1 MVIQSIHLWAFGRI
15 REDSWTFSPG
25 FQVIYGEN
33 ESGKT
38 TLMDAFQMAFY
49 GSDRR
54 TEDPRTNLRKRY
66 LSDREGESRVQIR
79 LRTRA
84 GMSLRLDRTFGRTQS
99 RDRVSLIDEETG
111 KEIPLE
117 RSQEPGAFLFDMD
130 AETFRRTL
138 FIDSGA
144 GPMAS
149 DRGRDSL
156 QEKIGR
162 MASSGQEDLSLSAVI
177 KNLEEEV
184 GSLRSKSG
192 HRGLLVDLEKER
204 DRLMEEKG
212 RAVRREEEEADLA
225 RRLASLKAH
234 AERIR
239 EEAGRERSADLAQL
253 AKKQEENRGKEEV
266 LQDSIKRLERNRQSL
281 LEEKNQKE
289 GKLSFMESS
298 LGQNREEGED
308 LAQLRARYRE
318 ILDEGQAPQPSS
330 LGLPAWICLVLA
342 GLCALLAFPLE
353 SFRIPFILLGLA
365 SLCAFL
371 YFFRKRKQDW
381 KTHQVKQKK
390 ALEEMVA
397 LQDRILALE
406 KRTGPSENEEERV
419 SEEIRLL
426 RAEVQDLANRL
437 RDLEDEEDRARTQLD
452 GVRREGQDL
461 RERAI
466 RMEGNRTYSEEEER
480 IREEVR
486 QREAEIRARY
496 GLEERAESLQVKIKR
511 LEERLAGLEE
521 RREALDLARRAFLA
535 ADEDRRR
542 RLGPGL
548 QRRTLD
554 ILDQVAPGRFESLGL
569 DDRFHLSLE
578 DRKDRTYYDW
588 RALSLGTGDQAYF
601 SLRLA
606 LVESLEGEDPWPLFM
621 DDPFVHYDDTR
632 AEAGLSF
639 LTRNPR
645 QNNRQI
651 FYFTCHGRI
660 LDRARSEEKI
670 HIHYL

>member
-1 MVIQSIHLWAFGRI
+1 MVIQSIHLWAFGQI
-15 REDSWTFSPG
+15 REESWTFSPG

-66 LSDREGESRVQIR
+66 LSDREGESRVQVR
-79 LRTRA
+79 LRIRA
-84 GMSLRLDRTFGRTQS
+84 GKSLRLDRTFGRTQA

-111 KEIPLE
+111 KEILLE
-117 RSQEPGAFLFDMD
+117 RGKEPGAFLFDVD

-149 DRGRDSL
+149 NRGRDSL

-162 MASSGQEDLSLSAVI
+162 MASSGQEDLSLSAVM
-177 KNLEEEV
+177 KGLEEEA

-266 LQDSIKRLERNRQSL
+266 LQDSIKRLERDRQSL

-298 LGQNREEGED
+298 LAQDKGEGED

-318 ILDEGQAPQPSS
+318 MLDEGQAPQPSS

-353 SFRIPFILLGLA
+353 SFRISFILLSLA
-365 SLCAFL
+365 GLCAFL

-406 KRTGPSENEEERV
+406 KGTGPSGNEEERS

-426 RAEVQDLANRL
+426 RAEVQELADRL
-437 RDLEDEEDRARTQLD
+437 RDLEDEEDRARTRLD

-466 RMEGNRTYSEEEER
+466 RREGKQTSLEEER

-486 QREAEIRARY
+486 QMEAEIRARY
-496 GLEERAESLQVKIKR
+496 GLEERAESLQVKINR
-511 LEERLAGLEE
+511 VEEKLAGLEE

-569 DDRFHLSLE
+569 DGRFHLSLE

-639 LTRNPR
+639 LTRDPR

>member
-1 MVIQSIHLWAFGRI
+1 MVIQSIQLWAFGQI
-15 REDSWTFSPG
+15 REEAWTFSPG

-84 GMSLRLDRTFGRTQS
+84 GKSLRLDRTFGRTQS

-111 KEIPLE
+111 KEILLE
-117 RSQEPGAFLFDMD
+117 RGQEPGAFLFDMD

-149 DRGRDSL
+149 NRGRDSL

-162 MASSGQEDLSLSAVI
+162 MASSGQEDLSLSAVV
-177 KNLEEEV
+177 KSLEEEA

-212 RAVRREEEEADLA
+212 RAVRREEEEAEMA

-266 LQDSIKRLERNRQSL
+266 LQDSIKRLERDRQSL
-281 LEEKNQKE
+281 LEEKNRKE

-298 LGQNREEGED
+298 LGQDKGEGED

-318 ILDEGQAPQPSS
+318 ILEEGQAPEPSS
-330 LGLPAWICLVLA
+330 LGLPAWICLALA
-342 GLCALLAFPLE
+342 GLSVLLAFQVE
-353 SFRIPFILLGLA
+353 SFRIPFSLLSLVGLG
-365 SLCAFL
+365 AFL
-371 YFFRKRKQDW
+371 YFFRSRKIDW

-406 KRTGPSENEEERV
+406 KGTGPSEEEERA
-419 SEEIRLL
+419 SEEIRVLG
-426 RAEVQDLANRL
+426 AEVQELADRL
-437 RDLEDEEDRARTQLD
+437 RDLEDALDRARTQLD
-452 GVRREGQDL
+452 GVRREGQAL
-461 RERAI
+461 REWAI
-466 RMEGNRTYSEEEER
+466 RREGNQASSEEEER
-480 IREEVR
+480 IWEDIR
-486 QREAEIRARY
+486 QMEAEIRARY

-535 ADEDRRR
+535 VDEDRRR

-632 AEAGLSF
+632 AKAGLSF
-639 LTRNPR
+639 LTRDPR

>member
-1 MVIQSIHLWAFGRI
+1 MVIQSIHIWAFGQI
-15 REDSWTFSPG
+15 REESWTFSPG

-54 TEDPRTNLRKRY
+54 IEDPRTNLRKRY
-66 LSDREGESRVQIR
+66 LSDREGESRVQVR

-342 GLCALLAFPLE
+342 GLSVLLSFPLE
-353 SFRIPFILLGLA
+353 SFRISFILLSLA
-365 SLCAFL
+365 SLGAFL
-371 YFFRKRKQDW
+371 HFFRKRKKDW

-390 ALEEMVA
+390 TLEEMVA

-406 KRTGPSENEEERV
+406 KGTGPSVNEEERAL
-419 SEEIRLL
+419 EEIRLL
-426 RAEVQDLANRL
+426 GAEVQELADRL
-437 RDLEDEEDRARTQLD
+437 RNLEDALDRARTQLD

-466 RMEGNRTYSEEEER
+466 RREGNQTSLEEER
-480 IREEVR
+480 IREDIR
-486 QREAEIRARY
+486 QTEAEIRARY
-496 GLEERAESLQVKIKR
+496 GLVERAESIQVKINR
-511 LEERLAGLEE
+511 VEERLAGLEE

-542 RLGPGL
+542 KLGPSL
-548 QRRTLD
+548 QRRILD
-554 ILDQVAPGRFESLGL
+554 ILDQLAPGRFESLGL

-639 LTRNPR
+639 LTRDPR

-670 HIHYL
+670 HIQYL

>member
-1 MVIQSIHLWAFGRI
+1 MVIQSIHLWAFGQI
-15 REDSWTFSPG
+15 REESWTFSPG

-66 LSDREGESRVQIR
+66 LSDREGESRVQVS

-84 GMSLRLDRTFGRTQS
+84 GKSLRLDRTFGRTQA

-111 KEIPLE
+111 KEILLE
-117 RSQEPGAFLFDMD
+117 RGQEPGAFLFDMD
-130 AETFRRTL
+130 AETFRRTI

-144 GPMAS
+144 GPMVS
-149 DRGRDSL
+149 NRGRDSL

-162 MASSGQEDLSLSAVI
+162 MASSGQEDLSLSAVM
-177 KNLEEEV
+177 KGLEEEA

-212 RAVRREEEEADLA
+212 RAVRREEEEAEMA

-266 LQDSIKRLERNRQSL
+266 LQDSIKRLERDRQSL

-289 GKLSFMESS
+289 GKISFMESS

-342 GLCALLAFPLE
+342 GLSALLAFPLE

-365 SLCAFL
+365 GLCAFL

-390 ALEEMVA
+390 ALEEMEA
-397 LQDRILALE
+397 LQDRILTLE
-406 KRTGPSENEEERV
+406 KRTGPSEEGERA
-419 SEEIRLL
+419 SEEIRVLG
-426 RAEVQDLANRL
+426 AEVRELADRL

-466 RMEGNRTYSEEEER
+466 RREGDQAFSEEEER
-480 IREEVR
+480 IREEIR
-486 QREAEIRARY
+486 QMEAEIRARY

-511 LEERLAGLEE
+511 VEEKLAGLEE

-542 RLGPGL
+542 RLGPSL

-554 ILDQVAPGRFESLGL
+554 ILDQLAPGRFESLGL
-569 DDRFHLSLE
+569 DDRFHMSLE
-578 DRKDRTYYDW
+578 DRKDWTYYDW

-606 LVESLEGEDPWPLFM
+606 LVEILEGEDPWPLFM

-632 AEAGLSF
+632 AGGGFSF
-639 LTRNPR
+639 LTRDSL
-645 QNNRQI
+645 QKNRQI
-651 FYFTCHGRI
+651 FYFTCHGWI
-660 LDRARSEEKI
+660 LDQARSEEKI
-670 HIHYL
+670 HIQYL

>member
-1 MVIQSIHLWAFGRI
+1 MVIQSIQLWAFGQI
-15 REDSWTFSPG
+15 REESWTFSPG

-66 LSDREGESRVQIR
+66 LSDREGESRVQVR

-84 GMSLRLDRTFGRTQS
+84 GKSLRLDRTFGRTQS

-111 KEIPLE
+111 KEILLE
-117 RSQEPGAFLFDMD
+117 RGQEPGAFLFDMD

-149 DRGRDSL
+149 NRGRDSL

-162 MASSGQEDLSLSAVI
+162 MASFGQEDLSLSAIV
-177 KNLEEEV
+177 KSLEEEA

-212 RAVRREEEEADLA
+212 RAVRREEEEADMA

-239 EEAGRERSADLAQL
+239 EEAGRERSADLAQIF
-253 AKKQEENRGKEEV
+253 KKQEENAGKEEV
-266 LQDSIKRLERNRQSL
+266 LQNSIKRLERDHQAI

-289 GKLSFMESS
+289 GRLSFMESA
-298 LGQNREEGED
+298 LNQKKEEEED
-308 LAQLRARYRE
+308 PAKLRARYRK
-318 ILDEGQAPQPSS
+318 ILDEGQAPEPSS

-342 GLCALLAFPLE
+342 GLCALLAFQVE
-353 SFRIPFILLGLA
+353 SFRLPFSLLSLA
-365 SLCAFL
+365 SLGAFL
-371 YFFRKRKQDW
+371 YFFRKRKKDW
-381 KTHQVKQKK
+381 KTHQVKQKN
-390 ALEEMVA
+390 ALEEMAA
-397 LQDRILALE
+397 LQDRILSLE
-406 KRTGPSENEEERV
+406 KGTGPSEEEERA
-419 SEEIRLL
+419 SEEIQVL
-426 RAEVQDLANRL
+426 REEVRGLADRL
-437 RDLEDEEDRARTQLD
+437 RDLEDEEGRARTQLD
-452 GVRREGQDL
+452 GVIREGQDL
-461 RERAI
+461 RERVI
-466 RMEGNRTYSEEEER
+466 RREGDQAFSEEEER
-480 IREEVR
+480 IWEEVR
-486 QREAEIRARY
+486 QMEAEIRARY

-511 LEERLAGLEE
+511 VEEKLAGLEE

-542 RLGPGL
+542 RLGPSL

-554 ILDQVAPGRFESLGL
+554 ILDQLAPGRFESLGL
-569 DDRFHLSLE
+569 DDRFHMSLD

-588 RALSLGTGDQAYF
+588 RVLSLGTGDQAYF

-606 LVESLEGEDPWPLFM
+606 LVEILEGEDHWPLFM

-639 LTRNPR
+639 LTRDPR

>member
-1 MVIQSIHLWAFGRI
+1 MVIQSIQLWAFGQI
-15 REDSWTFSPG
+15 REESWTFSPG

-66 LSDREGESRVQIR
+66 LSDREGESRVQVR

-84 GMSLRLDRTFGRTQS
+84 GKSLRLDRTFGRTQS

-111 KEIPLE
+111 KEILLE
-117 RSQEPGAFLFDMD
+117 RGQEPGAFLFDMD

-149 DRGRDSL
+149 NRGRDSL

-177 KNLEEEV
+177 KNLEEKA

-253 AKKQEENRGKEEV
+253 SKKQEENTGKEEV
-266 LQDSIKRLERNRQSL
+266 LQDSIKRLERDRQSL

-318 ILDEGQAPQPSS
+318 ILKEGQAPQPSS

-342 GLCALLAFPLE
+342 GLSALLALRVD
-353 SFRIPFILLGLA
+353 SFRLPFSLISLVALG
-365 SLCAFL
+365 AFL
-371 YFFRKRKQDW
+371 YFFRSRKKDW

-397 LQDRILALE
+397 LQNRILALE
-406 KRTGPSENEEERV
+406 KGTGLLEEEERA
-419 SEEIRLL
+419 SEEIRALG
-426 RAEVQDLANRL
+426 AEVRELADRL
-437 RDLEDEEDRARTQLD
+437 RDLEEALDRARTQLD
-452 GVRREGQDL
+452 GVIREGQDL

-466 RMEGNRTYSEEEER
+466 RMEGGQAFSEEEER

-486 QREAEIRARY
+486 QMEAEIRARY

-511 LEERLAGLEE
+511 VEEKLAGLEE

-542 RLGPGL
+542 RLGPSL

-554 ILDQVAPGRFESLGL
+554 ILDQLAPGRFESLGL
-569 DDRFHLSLE
+569 DDRFHMSLE

-606 LVESLEGEDPWPLFM
+606 LVEILEGEDHWPLFM

-632 AEAGLSF
+632 AGVGFSY
-639 LTRNPR
+639 LTRDSR

>member
-15 REDSWTFSPG
+15 REEAWTFSPG

-66 LSDREGESRVQIR
+66 LSDREGESRVQVR

-84 GMSLRLDRTFGRTQS
+84 GKSLRLDRTFGRTQA

-111 KEIPLE
+111 KEILVE
-117 RSQEPGAFLFDMD
+117 RGKEPGAFLFDMD

-149 DRGRDSL
+149 NRGRDSL

-162 MASSGQEDLSLSAVI
+162 MASSGQEDLSLSAVV
-177 KNLEEEV
+177 KSLEEEA
-184 GSLRSKSG
+184 GFLRSKSG

-212 RAVRREEEEADLA
+212 RAVRREKEEADLA

-253 AKKQEENRGKEEV
+253 AKKQEENTGKEEV
-266 LQDSIKRLERNRQSL
+266 LQDSIKRMERDRQSL

-318 ILDEGQAPQPSS
+318 ILDEGQAPQASS

-342 GLCALLAFPLE
+342 GLSALLAFPLE

-365 SLCAFL
+365 GLCAFL
-371 YFFRKRKQDW
+371 FFFRKRKKDW

-406 KRTGPSENEEERV
+406 KRTGPSENEEERS

-426 RAEVQDLANRL
+426 RAEVQELADRL
-437 RDLEDEEDRARTQLD
+437 RDLEDALDRARTRLD

-466 RMEGNRTYSEEEER
+466 RREGNRTSLEEER

-486 QREAEIRARY
+486 QTEAEIRARY
-496 GLEERAESLQVKIKR
+496 GLEERAESIQVKIKR
-511 LEERLAGLEE
+511 VEERLAGLEE

-578 DRKDRTYYDW
+578 DREDRTYYDW

-632 AEAGLSF
+632 AGAGLSF
-639 LTRNPR
+639 LTRDPR
-645 QNNRQI
+645 QNQRQI

-660 LDRARSEEKI
+660 LDRARGEEKI
-670 HIHYL
+670 HIQYL

>member
-15 REDSWTFSPG
+15 REEAWTFSPG

-66 LSDREGESRVQIR
+66 LSDREGESRVQVR

-84 GMSLRLDRTFGRTQS
+84 GKFLRLDRTFGRTQA

-117 RSQEPGAFLFDMD
+117 RGREPGSFLFDLD

-149 DRGRDSL
+149 DRGRDRL

-162 MASSGQEDLSLSAVI
+162 MASSGQEDLSLSAVM
-177 KNLEEEV
+177 KSLEEEA

-212 RAVRREEEEADLA
+212 RAVRREEEEAELA
-225 RRLASLKAH
+225 QRLASLKAH

-239 EEAGRERSADLAQL
+239 EEAGRERSVDLAQL

-266 LQDSIKRLERNRQSL
+266 LQDSIKCLERDRQSL

-298 LGQNREEGED
+298 LGQDKGEGED
-308 LAQLRARYRE
+308 PALLRARYRE
-318 ILDEGQAPQPSS
+318 ILDEGQSSQPSS
-330 LGLPAWICLVLA
+330 LGLPAWICLILA
-342 GLCALLAFPLE
+342 GLSALLAFRLE
-353 SFRIPFILLGLA
+353 SFRISFILLSLA
-365 SLCAFL
+365 SLGAFL
-371 YFFRKRKQDW
+371 HFFRKRKQDW

-406 KRTGPSENEEERV
+406 KRTGPSENEEERS
-419 SEEIRLL
+419 SEEIRHL
-426 RAEVQDLANRL
+426 RAEVQELADRL

-466 RMEGNRTYSEEEER
+466 RREGNQTSLEEER
-480 IREEVR
+480 IREDIR
-486 QREAEIRARY
+486 QTEAEIRARY
-496 GLEERAESLQVKIKR
+496 GLVERAESIQVKINR
-511 LEERLAGLEE
+511 VEERLAGLEE

-542 RLGPGL
+542 KLGPSL
-548 QRRTLD
+548 QRRILD
-554 ILDQVAPGRFESLGL
+554 ILDQLAPGRFESLGL

-639 LTRNPR
+639 LTRDPR

-670 HIHYL
+670 HIQYL

>member
-1 MVIQSIHLWAFGRI
+1 MVIQSIQLWAFGQI
-15 REDSWTFSPG
+15 REESWTFSPG

-66 LSDREGESRVQIR
+66 LSDREGESRVQVR

-84 GMSLRLDRTFGRTQS
+84 GKSLRLDRTFGRTQS

-111 KEIPLE
+111 KEILLE
-117 RSQEPGAFLFDMD
+117 RGQEPGAFLFDMD

-149 DRGRDSL
+149 NRGRDSL

-162 MASSGQEDLSLSAVI
+162 MASFGQEDLSLSAIV
-177 KNLEEEV
+177 KSLEEEA

-212 RAVRREEEEADLA
+212 RAVRREEEEADMA

-239 EEAGRERSADLAQL
+239 EEAGRERSADLAQIF
-253 AKKQEENRGKEEV
+253 KKQEENAGKEEV
-266 LQDSIKRLERNRQSL
+266 LQNSIKRLERDHQAI

-289 GKLSFMESS
+289 GRLSFMESA
-298 LGQNREEGED
+298 LNQKKEEEED
-308 LAQLRARYRE
+308 PAKLRARYRK
-318 ILDEGQAPQPSS
+318 ILDEGQAPEPSS

-342 GLCALLAFPLE
+342 GLCALLAFQVE
-353 SFRIPFILLGLA
+353 SFRLPFSLLSLA
-365 SLCAFL
+365 SLGAFL
-371 YFFRKRKQDW
+371 YFFRKRKKDW
-381 KTHQVKQKK
+381 KTHQVKQKN
-390 ALEEMVA
+390 ALEEMAA
-397 LQDRILALE
+397 LQDRILSLE
-406 KRTGPSENEEERV
+406 KGTGPSEEEERA
-419 SEEIRLL
+419 SEEIQVL
-426 RAEVQDLANRL
+426 REEVRGLADRL
-437 RDLEDEEDRARTQLD
+437 RDLEDEEGRARTQLD
-452 GVRREGQDL
+452 GVIREGQDL
-461 RERAI
+461 RERVI
-466 RMEGNRTYSEEEER
+466 RREGDQAFSEEEER
-480 IREEVR
+480 IWEEVR
-486 QREAEIRARY
+486 QMEAEIRARY

-511 LEERLAGLEE
+511 VEERLAGLEE

-554 ILDQVAPGRFESLGL
+554 ILDQLAPGRFESLGL

-632 AEAGLSF
+632 AGAGLSF
-639 LTRNPR
+639 LTRDTL
-645 QNNRQI
+645 QKNRQI

-660 LDRARSEEKI
+660 LDQARSEEKI
-670 HIHYL
+670 HIQYL

>member
-1 MVIQSIHLWAFGRI
+1 MVIQSIHIWAFGQI
-15 REDSWTFSPG
+15 REESWTFSPS

-66 LSDREGESRVQIR
+66 LSDREGESRVQVR

-84 GMSLRLDRTFGRTQS
+84 GKSLRLDRTFGRTQA
-99 RDRVSLIDEETG
+99 RDRVSFIDEETG
-111 KEIPLE
+111 KEILLE
-117 RSQEPGAFLFDMD
+117 RGREPGAFLFDMD

-149 DRGRDSL
+149 NRGRDSL

-162 MASSGQEDLSLSAVI
+162 MASSGQEDLSLSAVM
-177 KNLEEEV
+177 KSLEEEA

-212 RAVRREEEEADLA
+212 RAVRREEEEADMA

-253 AKKQEENRGKEEV
+253 AKKQEENTGKEEV
-266 LQDSIKRLERNRQSL
+266 LQDSIKRLEGDRQSL

-289 GKLSFMESS
+289 GKLSFMETT
-298 LGQNREEGED
+298 LAQDKGEGED
-308 LAQLRARYRE
+308 PAKLRARYRE

-330 LGLPAWICLVLA
+330 LGLPAWICLALA

-353 SFRIPFILLGLA
+353 SFRISFILLSLA
-365 SLCAFL
+365 NLGAFL

-406 KRTGPSENEEERV
+406 KGTGPSGNEEERS

-426 RAEVQDLANRL
+426 RAEVQELADRL
-437 RDLEDEEDRARTQLD
+437 RDLEDEEDRARTRLD

-466 RMEGNRTYSEEEER
+466 RREGNRTSLEEER

-486 QREAEIRARY
+486 QMEAEIRARY
-496 GLEERAESLQVKIKR
+496 GLEERAESIQVKIKR
-511 LEERLAGLEE
+511 VEEKLAGLEE

-578 DRKDRTYYDW
+578 DREDRTYYDW

-632 AEAGLSF
+632 AGAGLSF
-639 LTRNPR
+639 LTRDPR
-645 QNNRQI
+645 QNQRQI

>member
-1 MVIQSIHLWAFGRI
+1 MVIQSIQLWAFGRI
-15 REDSWTFSPG
+15 GEESWTFSPG
-25 FQVIYGEN
+25 VQVIYGEN

-54 TEDPRTNLRKRY
+54 TEDPRTNLRKHY
-66 LSDREGESRVQIR
+66 LSDREGESRVQVR

-84 GMSLRLDRTFGRTQS
+84 GKSLRLDRTFGRTQA
-99 RDRVSLIDEETG
+99 RDRVSFIDEETG

-162 MASSGQEDLSLSAVI
+162 MASSGQEDLSLSAVM
-177 KNLEEEV
+177 KGLEEEA

-212 RAVRREEEEADLA
+212 RAVRREEEEAEMA

-266 LQDSIKRLERNRQSL
+266 LQDSIKRLERDRQSL

-353 SFRIPFILLGLA
+353 SFRISFILLGLA
-365 SLCAFL
+365 NLGAFL

-390 ALEEMVA
+390 ALEEIVA

-406 KRTGPSENEEERV
+406 KGTGPSGNEEERS

-426 RAEVQDLANRL
+426 GAEVRDLADRL

-452 GVRREGQDL
+452 GVRREGQAL

-466 RMEGNRTYSEEEER
+466 RREGNQTSLEEER
-480 IREEVR
+480 IREDIR
-486 QREAEIRARY
+486 QTEAEIRAYY
-496 GLEERAESLQVKIKR
+496 GLEEIAESLQVKIKR

-542 RLGPGL
+542 RLGPSL

-639 LTRNPR
+639 LTRDPR

>member
-1 MVIQSIHLWAFGRI
+1 MVIQSIHLWAFGQI
-15 REDSWTFSPG
+15 REESWTFSPG

-66 LSDREGESRVQIR
+66 LSDREGESRVQVS

-84 GMSLRLDRTFGRTQS
+84 GKSLRLDRTLGRTQS

-111 KEIPLE
+111 KEISLE
-117 RSQEPGAFLFDMD
+117 RGQEPGSLLFDLD

-162 MASSGQEDLSLSAVI
+162 MASSGQEDLSLSAVM
-177 KNLEEEV
+177 KSLEEEA

-212 RAVRREEEEADLA
+212 RAVRREEEEADMA

-253 AKKQEENRGKEEV
+253 AKKQEENGGKEEV
-266 LQDSIKRLERNRQSL
+266 LQDSIKRLEKDRQLL

-308 LAQLRARYRE
+308 LAQFRARYRE

-365 SLCAFL
+365 SLGAFL
-371 YFFRKRKQDW
+371 HFFRKRKKDW

-406 KRTGPSENEEERV
+406 KGIGPSENEEKRP
-419 SEEIRLL
+419 SEEIRVLG
-426 RAEVQDLANRL
+426 AEVRELADRL
-437 RDLEDEEDRARTQLD
+437 RDLEDALDRARTRLD

-466 RMEGNRTYSEEEER
+466 RREGKQISLEEER
-480 IREEVR
+480 IREDIR
-486 QREAEIRARY
+486 QTEAEIRAHY
-496 GLEERAESLQVKIKR
+496 GLEERAESLQVKIRR

-569 DDRFHLSLE
+569 DDRFHMSLE

-606 LVESLEGEDPWPLFM
+606 LVEILEGEDHWPLFM

-632 AEAGLSF
+632 AGVGFSY
-639 LTRNPR
+639 LTRDSL
-645 QNNRQI
+645 QKNRQI

-660 LDRARSEEKI
+660 LDQARSEEKI
-670 HIHYL
+670 HIQYL

>member
-1 MVIQSIHLWAFGRI
+1 MVIQSIHLWAFGQI
-15 REDSWTFSPG
+15 REESWTFSPG

-66 LSDREGESRVQIR
+66 LSDREGESRVQVS

-84 GMSLRLDRTFGRTQS
+84 GKSLRLDRTLGRTQS

-111 KEIPLE
+111 KEISLE
-117 RSQEPGAFLFDMD
+117 RGQEPGSFLFDLD

-162 MASSGQEDLSLSAVI
+162 MASSGQEDLSLSAVM
-177 KNLEEEV
+177 KSLEEEA

-212 RAVRREEEEADLA
+212 RAVRREEEEADMA

-253 AKKQEENRGKEEV
+253 AKKQEENGGKEEV
-266 LQDSIKRLERNRQSL
+266 LQDSIKRLEKDRQLL

-308 LAQLRARYRE
+308 LAQFRARYRE
-318 ILDEGQAPQPSS
+318 MLDEGQAPQPSS

-365 SLCAFL
+365 SLGAFL
-371 YFFRKRKQDW
+371 HFFRKRKKDW

-406 KRTGPSENEEERV
+406 KGIGPSENEEKRP
-419 SEEIRLL
+419 SEEIRVLG
-426 RAEVQDLANRL
+426 AEVRELADRL
-437 RDLEDEEDRARTQLD
+437 RDLEDALDRARTRLD

-466 RMEGNRTYSEEEER
+466 RREGKQISLEEER
-480 IREEVR
+480 IREDIR
-486 QREAEIRARY
+486 QTEAEIRARY
-496 GLEERAESLQVKIKR
+496 GLEERAESLQVKIRR

-569 DDRFHLSLE
+569 DDRFHMSLE

-606 LVESLEGEDPWPLFM
+606 LVEILEGEDHWPLFM

-632 AEAGLSF
+632 AGVGFSY
-639 LTRNPR
+639 LTRDSL
-645 QNNRQI
+645 QKNRQI

-670 HIHYL
+670 HIQYL

>member
-15 REDSWTFSPG
+15 REEAWTFSPG

-66 LSDREGESRVQIR
+66 LSDREGESRVQVR

-84 GMSLRLDRTFGRTQS
+84 GKFLRLDRTFGRTQA

-117 RSQEPGAFLFDMD
+117 RGREPGSFLFDLD

-162 MASSGQEDLSLSAVI
+162 MASSGQEDLSLSAVM
-177 KNLEEEV
+177 KSLEEEA

-212 RAVRREEEEADLA
+212 RAVRREEEEAELA
-225 RRLASLKAH
+225 QRLASLKAH

-266 LQDSIKRLERNRQSL
+266 LQDSIKRLERDRQSL

-289 GKLSFMESS
+289 GELSFMESS

-318 ILDEGQAPQPSS
+318 ILDEGQAPQLSS

-342 GLCALLAFPLE
+342 GLSALLSFPLE
-353 SFRIPFILLGLA
+353 SFRIPFILLSLA
-365 SLCAFL
+365 SLGAFL
-371 YFFRKRKQDW
+371 YFFRSRKKDW
-381 KTHQVKQKK
+381 KTHQVRQKQR
-390 ALEEMVA
+390 LEEMVA
-397 LQDRILALE
+397 LQDRILTLE
-406 KRTGPSENEEERV
+406 KGTGPSEEGERA
-419 SEEIRLL
+419 SEEIRVLG
-426 RAEVQDLANRL
+426 AEVWELADRL
-437 RDLEDEEDRARTQLD
+437 RDLEEALDRARTQLD

-461 RERAI
+461 RERVI
-466 RMEGNRTYSEEEER
+466 RREGDQAFSEEEER

-486 QREAEIRARY
+486 QTEAEIRARY

-554 ILDQVAPGRFESLGL
+554 ILDQVAQGRFKSLGL

-606 LVESLEGEDPWPLFM
+606 LVESLEGKDPWPLFM

-639 LTRNPR
+639 LTRDPR

>member
-15 REDSWTFSPG
+15 REEAWTFSPG

-66 LSDREGESRVQIR
+66 LSDREGESRVQVR

-84 GMSLRLDRTFGRTQS
+84 GKFLRLDRTFGRTQA
-99 RDRVSLIDEETG
+99 RDRVSLIDGETG
-111 KEIPLE
+111 KETLLE
-117 RSQEPGAFLFDMD
+117 RGQEPGAFLFDMD
-130 AETFRRTL
+130 AETFRRTI

-149 DRGRDSL
+149 NRGRDSL

-162 MASSGQEDLSLSAVI
+162 MASSGQEDLSLSAVM
-177 KNLEEEV
+177 KSLEEEA

-192 HRGLLVDLEKER
+192 HQGLLVDLEKER
-204 DRLMEEKG
+204 DQLIEEKG
-212 RAVRREEEEADLA
+212 QAVRREEEEADMA

-234 AERIR
+234 AESIR

-253 AKKQEENRGKEEV
+253 AKKQEENWGKEEV
-266 LQDSIKRLERNRQSL
+266 LQDSIKRLERDRQAI

-289 GKLSFMESS
+289 GRLSFMESA
-298 LGQNREEGED
+298 LNQKKEEEED
-308 LAQLRARYRE
+308 PAKLRARYRE

-330 LGLPAWICLVLA
+330 LGLPAWISLVLA
-342 GLCALLAFPLE
+342 GLSALLALQVD
-353 SFRIPFILLGLA
+353 SFRLPFSLISLVALG
-365 SLCAFL
+365 AFL
-371 YFFRKRKQDW
+371 YFFRSRKKDW
-381 KTHQVKQKK
+381 KIHQVRQKQR
-390 ALEEMVA
+390 LEEMVA

-406 KRTGPSENEEERV
+406 KRTGPSENEEKRS

-426 RAEVQDLANRL
+426 RGEVQELADRL
-437 RDLEDEEDRARTQLD
+437 RVLEDEEDRARTQLD
-452 GVRREGQDL
+452 GIRREGQDL

-466 RMEGNRTYSEEEER
+466 RREGNRTSLEEER
-480 IREEVR
+480 IREDIR
-486 QREAEIRARY
+486 QTEAEIRARY

-511 LEERLAGLEE
+511 EEEKLAGLEE

-542 RLGPGL
+542 RLGPSL

-554 ILDQVAPGRFESLGL
+554 ILDQLAPGRFESLGL
-569 DDRFHLSLE
+569 DDRFHVSLE

-606 LVESLEGEDPWPLFM
+606 LVEILEGEDHWPLFM

-632 AEAGLSF
+632 AGGGFSF
-639 LTRNPR
+639 LTRDSL
-645 QNNRQI
+645 QKNRQI

-660 LDRARSEEKI
+660 LDQARSEEKI
-670 HIHYL
+670 HIQYL

>member
-1 MVIQSIHLWAFGRI
+1 MVIQSIQLWAFGQI
-15 REDSWTFSPG
+15 REESWTFSPG

-66 LSDREGESRVQIR
+66 LSDREGESRVQVR

-84 GMSLRLDRTFGRTQS
+84 GKSLRLDRTFGRTQA

-149 DRGRDSL
+149 NRGRDSL

-162 MASSGQEDLSLSAVI
+162 MASSGQEDLSLSAVV
-177 KNLEEEV
+177 KSLEEEA

-234 AERIR
+234 AGRIR
-239 EEAGRERSADLAQL
+239 EEAGREKSSDLAQM

-266 LQDSIKRLERNRQSL
+266 LQDSIKRLERDRQSL

-298 LGQNREEGED
+298 LGQDKGEGED

-318 ILDEGQAPQPSS
+318 ILDEGQDPQPSS

-342 GLCALLAFPLE
+342 GLSVLLSFPLE
-353 SFRIPFILLGLA
+353 SFRISFILLSLA
-365 SLCAFL
+365 SLGAFL
-371 YFFRKRKQDW
+371 HFFRERKKDW

-406 KRTGPSENEEERV
+406 KGTGPSVNEEERAL
-419 SEEIRLL
+419 EEIRVLG
-426 RAEVQDLANRL
+426 AEVWDLADRL
-437 RDLEDEEDRARTQLD
+437 RDLEDALDRARTQLD

-466 RMEGNRTYSEEEER
+466 RREGNRTSLEEER

-486 QREAEIRARY
+486 QMEAEIRARY
-496 GLEERAESLQVKIKR
+496 GLEERAESIQVKIKR

-578 DRKDRTYYDW
+578 DREDRTYYDW

-639 LTRNPR
+639 LTRDSR

>member
-1 MVIQSIHLWAFGRI
+1 MVIQSIQLWAFGRI
-15 REDSWTFSPG
+15 REESWTFSPG

-66 LSDREGESRVQIR
+66 LSDREGESRVQVR

-84 GMSLRLDRTFGRTQS
+84 GKSLRLDRTFGRTQA
-99 RDRVSLIDEETG
+99 RDRVSFIDEETG

-117 RSQEPGAFLFDMD
+117 RGREPGTFLFDMD

-162 MASSGQEDLSLSAVI
+162 MASSGQEDLSLSAVM
-177 KNLEEEV
+177 KSLEEEA

-212 RAVRREEEEADLA
+212 RAVRREEEEADMA

-253 AKKQEENRGKEEV
+253 TKKQEENRGKEEV
-266 LQDSIKRLERNRQSL
+266 LQDSIKHLERDRQSL

-289 GKLSFMESS
+289 GKLFFMESS
-298 LGQNREEGED
+298 LAQDKGEVED
-308 LAQLRARYRE
+308 LAQLRSRYRE

-330 LGLPAWICLVLA
+330 LGLPAWISLVLS

-353 SFRIPFILLGLA
+353 SFRLPFILLGLA
-365 SLCAFL
+365 GLCAFL

-390 ALEEMVA
+390 DLEEMVA

-406 KRTGPSENEEERV
+406 KGTGPSVNEEERAL
-419 SEEIRLL
+419 EEIRAL
-426 RAEVQDLANRL
+426 RAEVRDLADRL
-437 RDLEDEEDRARTQLD
+437 RDLEDALDRARTQLN
-452 GVRREGQDL
+452 GVRREGQGL
-461 RERAI
+461 REKAI
-466 RMEGNRTYSEEEER
+466 RREGKRTSLEEER
-480 IREEVR
+480 IREDIR
-486 QREAEIRARY
+486 QTEAEIRARY

-511 LEERLAGLEE
+511 VEERLAGLEE
-521 RREALDLARRAFLA
+521 RREALDLARGAFLA

-578 DRKDRTYYDW
+578 DREDRTYYDW

-632 AEAGLSF
+632 AGAGLSF
-639 LTRNPR
+639 LTRDPR
-645 QNNRQI
+645 QNQRQI

-660 LDRARSEEKI
+660 LDRARGEEKI
-670 HIHYL
+670 HIQYL

>member
-1 MVIQSIHLWAFGRI
+1 MVIQSIHLWAIGRI

-66 LSDREGESRVQIR
+66 LSDREGESRVQVR

-84 GMSLRLDRTFGRTQS
+84 GKSLRLDRTFGRTQA
-99 RDRVSLIDEETG
+99 RDRVSLIDEEIG
-111 KEIPLE
+111 KEILLE
-117 RSQEPGAFLFDMD
+117 RGQEPGAFLFDMD

-162 MASSGQEDLSLSAVI
+162 MASSGQEDLSLSAVM
-177 KNLEEEV
+177 KSLEEEA

-204 DRLMEEKG
+204 DRLIEEKG
-212 RAVRREEEEADLA
+212 RAVRREEEEADMA
-225 RRLASLKAH
+225 RRLTSLKAH

-239 EEAGRERSADLAQL
+239 EEAGRERSADLAQIS
-253 AKKQEENRGKEEV
+253 KKQEENAGKEEV
-266 LQDSIKRLERNRQSL
+266 LQDSIKRLERDRQAI

-289 GKLSFMESS
+289 GRLSFMESA
-298 LGQNREEGED
+298 LNQKKEEEED
-308 LAQLRARYRE
+308 PAKLRARYRE

-330 LGLPAWICLVLA
+330 LGLPAWIYLALA
-342 GLCALLAFPLE
+342 GLSALLALRVN
-353 SFRIPFILLGLA
+353 SFRLPFSLL
-365 SLCAFL
+365 SLVALGAFL
-371 YFFRKRKQDW
+371 YFFRSRKKDW

-406 KRTGPSENEEERV
+406 KRTGPSEEEERS

-426 RAEVQDLANRL
+426 GAEVRELADRL
-437 RDLEDEEDRARTQLD
+437 RDLEDALDRARTQLD
-452 GVRREGQDL
+452 GVRREGQGL
-461 RERAI
+461 REWAI
-466 RMEGNRTYSEEEER
+466 RREGNQASSEEEKR
-480 IREEVR
+480 IREDIW
-486 QREAEIRARY
+486 QMEAEIRARY

-511 LEERLAGLEE
+511 VEEKLAGLEE

-542 RLGPGL
+542 RLGPSL

-554 ILDQVAPGRFESLGL
+554 ILDQLAPGRFESLGL
-569 DDRFHLSLE
+569 DDRFHMSLE

-606 LVESLEGEDPWPLFM
+606 LVEILEGEDHWTLFM

-639 LTRNPR
+639 LTRDPR

-660 LDRARSEEKI
+660 LDRAQSEEKI

>member
-15 REDSWTFSPG
+15 REEAWTFSPG

-66 LSDREGESRVQIR
+66 LSGREGESRVQVR

-84 GMSLRLDRTFGRTQS
+84 GKSLRLDRSFGRTQA
-99 RDRVSLIDEETG
+99 RDRVSFIDEETG
-111 KEIPLE
+111 KEILLE
-117 RSQEPGAFLFDMD
+117 RGQEPGAFLFDMD

-149 DRGRDSL
+149 NRGRDSL

-177 KNLEEEV
+177 KNLEEEA

-212 RAVRREEEEADLA
+212 RAVRREEEEADMA

-253 AKKQEENRGKEEV
+253 AKKQEENTGKEEV
-266 LQDSIKRLERNRQSL
+266 LQDSIKRLERDRQSL

-342 GLCALLAFPLE
+342 GLSALLALQVD
-353 SFRIPFILLGLA
+353 SFRLPFSLISLVALG
-365 SLCAFL
+365 AFL
-371 YFFRKRKQDW
+371 YFFRSRKKDW
-381 KTHQVKQKK
+381 KTHQVRQKQR
-390 ALEEMVA
+390 LEEMVA

-406 KRTGPSENEEERV
+406 KGTGPSEEEERS

-426 RAEVQDLANRL
+426 GAEVQELADRL

-466 RMEGNRTYSEEEER
+466 RREGNQTSLEEER

-486 QREAEIRARY
+486 QMEAEIRARY
-496 GLEERAESLQVKIKR
+496 GLEERAESIQVKIKR

-521 RREALDLARRAFLA
+521 RREALDLARRAFLD

-639 LTRNPR
+639 LTRDPR

>member
-1 MVIQSIHLWAFGRI
+1 MVIQSIHLWAFGQI
-15 REDSWTFSPG
+15 REESWTFSPG

-66 LSDREGESRVQIR
+66 LSDREGESRVQVR
-79 LRTRA
+79 LRIRA
-84 GMSLRLDRTFGRTQS
+84 EKSLRLDRTFGRTQA

-111 KEIPLE
+111 KEILLE
-117 RSQEPGAFLFDMD
+117 RGKEPGAFLFDVD

-162 MASSGQEDLSLSAVI
+162 MASSGQEDLSLSAVV
-177 KNLEEEV
+177 KSLEEEA

-266 LQDSIKRLERNRQSL
+266 LQDSIKRLERDRQSL

-298 LGQNREEGED
+298 LAQDKGEGED

-318 ILDEGQAPQPSS
+318 MLDEGQAPQPSS

-342 GLCALLAFPLE
+342 GLSALLALQVD
-353 SFRIPFILLGLA
+353 SFRLPFSLISLVALG
-365 SLCAFL
+365 AFL
-371 YFFRKRKQDW
+371 YFFRSRKIDW
-381 KTHQVKQKK
+381 KIHQVRQKQR
-390 ALEEMVA
+390 LEEMVA

-406 KRTGPSENEEERV
+406 KRTGPSENEEERS
-419 SEEIRLL
+419 SEEIRPL
-426 RAEVQDLANRL
+426 RAEVQELADRL

-461 RERAI
+461 REWAI
-466 RMEGNRTYSEEEER
+466 RREGNQTSLEEER

-486 QREAEIRARY
+486 QMEAEIRARY
-496 GLEERAESLQVKIKR
+496 GLEERAESIQVKINR
-511 LEERLAGLEE
+511 AEERLAGLEE

-632 AEAGLSF
+632 SGAGLSF
-639 LTRNPR
+639 LTRDPR
-645 QNNRQI
+645 QNQRQI

-670 HIHYL
+670 HILYL

>member
-15 REDSWTFSPG
+15 REEAWTFSPG

-66 LSDREGESRVQIR
+66 LSDREGESRVQVR

-84 GMSLRLDRTFGRTQS
+84 GKSLRLDRTFGRTQA

-111 KEIPLE
+111 KDIPLE
-117 RSQEPGAFLFDMD
+117 RGREPGSFLFDLD

-149 DRGRDSL
+149 DRGRDRL

-162 MASSGQEDLSLSAVI
+162 LASSGQEDLSLSAVV
-177 KNLEEEV
+177 KSLEEEA

-239 EEAGRERSADLAQL
+239 EEAGRERSADLALL
-253 AKKQEENRGKEEV
+253 AKKQEENAGKEEV
-266 LQDSIKRLERNRQSL
+266 LQDAVKRLERNRQAI

-289 GKLSFMESS
+289 GRLSFMESAFDQKK
-298 LGQNREEGED
+298 GEGED
-308 LAQLRARYRE
+308 PAQLRARYRE
-318 ILDEGQAPQPSS
+318 ILEEGQAPQPSS
-330 LGLPAWICLVLA
+330 LGLPAWISLVLA
-342 GLCALLAFPLE
+342 GLCALLAIRVE
-353 SFRIPFILLGLA
+353 SFRLPFSLLSLVGL
-365 SLCAFL
+365 SAFL
-371 YFFRKRKQDW
+371 YFFRSRKKDW

-390 ALEEMVA
+390 ALEEMAA
-397 LQDRILALE
+397 LQDRILSLE
-406 KRTGPSENEEERV
+406 KGTGPSEEEERA
-419 SEEIRLL
+419 SEEIRIL
-426 RAEVQDLANRL
+426 RAEVRELDDRL
-437 RDLEDEEDRARTQLD
+437 RDLEDEEDRARTRLD
-452 GVRREGQDL
+452 GVIREGQDL

-466 RMEGNRTYSEEEER
+466 RMEGDQAFSEEEER

-511 LEERLAGLEE
+511 VEEKLAGLEE

-542 RLGPGL
+542 KLGPSL

-578 DRKDRTYYDW
+578 DRKDRIYYDW

-639 LTRNPR
+639 LTRDPR

>member
-1 MVIQSIHLWAFGRI
+1 MVIQSIHLWAIGRI

-66 LSDREGESRVQIR
+66 LSDREGESRVQVR

-84 GMSLRLDRTFGRTQS
+84 GKSLRLDRTFGRTQA
-99 RDRVSLIDEETG
+99 RDRVSLIDEEIG
-111 KEIPLE
+111 KEILLE
-117 RSQEPGAFLFDMD
+117 RGQEPGAFLFDMD

-162 MASSGQEDLSLSAVI
+162 MASSGQEDLSLSAVM
-177 KNLEEEV
+177 KSLE
-184 GSLRSKSG
+184 
-192 HRGLLVDLEKER
+192 
-204 DRLMEEKG
+204 EEKG
-212 RAVRREEEEADLA
+212 RAVRREEEEADMA
-225 RRLASLKAH
+225 RRLTSLKAH

-239 EEAGRERSADLAQL
+239 EEAGRERSADLAQIS
-253 AKKQEENRGKEEV
+253 KKQEENAGKEEV
-266 LQDSIKRLERNRQSL
+266 LQDSIKRLERDRQAI

-289 GKLSFMESS
+289 GRLSFMESA
-298 LGQNREEGED
+298 LNQKKEEEED
-308 LAQLRARYRE
+308 PAKLRARYRE

-330 LGLPAWICLVLA
+330 LGLPAWIYLALA
-342 GLCALLAFPLE
+342 GLSALLALRVN
-353 SFRIPFILLGLA
+353 SFRLPFSLL
-365 SLCAFL
+365 SLVALGAFL
-371 YFFRKRKQDW
+371 YFFRSRKKDW

-406 KRTGPSENEEERV
+406 KRTGPSEEEERS

-426 RAEVQDLANRL
+426 GAEVRELADRL
-437 RDLEDEEDRARTQLD
+437 RDLEDALDRARTQLD
-452 GVRREGQDL
+452 GVRREGQGL
-461 RERAI
+461 REWAI
-466 RMEGNRTYSEEEER
+466 RREGNQASSEEEKR
-480 IREEVR
+480 IREDIW
-486 QREAEIRARY
+486 QMEAEIRARY

-511 LEERLAGLEE
+511 VEEKLAGLEE

-542 RLGPGL
+542 RLGPSL

-554 ILDQVAPGRFESLGL
+554 ILDQLAPGRFESLGL
-569 DDRFHLSLE
+569 DDRFHMSLE

-606 LVESLEGEDPWPLFM
+606 LVEILEGEDHWTLFM

-639 LTRNPR
+639 LTRDPR

-660 LDRARSEEKI
+660 LDRAQSEEKI

>member
-1 MVIQSIHLWAFGRI
+1 MVIQSIQLWAFGQI
-15 REDSWTFSPG
+15 REESWTFSPG

-66 LSDREGESRVQIR
+66 LSDREGESRVQVR

-84 GMSLRLDRTFGRTQS
+84 GKSLRLDRTFGRTQA
-99 RDRVSLIDEETG
+99 RDRVSFIDEETG

-117 RSQEPGAFLFDMD
+117 RGREPGTFLFDMD

-162 MASSGQEDLSLSAVI
+162 MASSGQEDLSLSAVM
-177 KNLEEEV
+177 KSLEEEA

-225 RRLASLKAH
+225 QKLASLKAH

-239 EEAGRERSADLAQL
+239 EEAGRERLSDLAQL
-253 AKKQEENRGKEEV
+253 SKKQEENRGKEEV
-266 LQDSIKRLERNRQSL
+266 LQDAIKQLERDRQSL

-289 GKLSFMESS
+289 GKLFFMESS
-298 LGQNREEGED
+298 LAQDKGEVED
-308 LAQLRARYRE
+308 LAQLRSRYRE

-330 LGLPAWICLVLA
+330 LGLPAWISLVLS

-353 SFRIPFILLGLA
+353 SFRLPFILLGLA
-365 SLCAFL
+365 GLCAFL

-390 ALEEMVA
+390 ALEEMEA
-397 LQDRILALE
+397 LQDRILTLE
-406 KRTGPSENEEERV
+406 KRTGPSENEEERS
-419 SEEIRLL
+419 SEEIRVL
-426 RAEVQDLANRL
+426 RAEVQELADRL

-466 RMEGNRTYSEEEER
+466 RREGNQTSLKEER
-480 IREEVR
+480 IREDIR
-486 QREAEIRARY
+486 QTEAEIRARY
-496 GLEERAESLQVKIKR
+496 GLEERAESIQVKINR
-511 LEERLAGLEE
+511 VEERLAGLEE

-621 DDPFVHYDDTR
+621 DDPFVHYDDIR

-639 LTRNPR
+639 LTRDSL
-645 QNNRQI
+645 QKNRQI

-660 LDRARSEEKI
+660 LDQARSEEKI
-670 HIHYL
+670 HIQYL